1 MNDLETMKEMLTRS
15 NIKYK
20 IYDDPDRLRLGLRHR
35 AHLTVDGGYHGFYTI
50 FKFKEDGSL
59 ASVEAYE

>member
-15 NIKYK
+15 NIEYD
-20 IYDDPDRLRLGLRHR
+20 IYYAHGMEDDPR
-35 AHLTVDGGYHGFYTI
+35 AHLTVNGGYHGFYTI
-50 FKFKEDGSL
+50 FKFEEDGSL